1 MFVISTRNFPPEIG
15 GMQNLMGGLANAL
28 INHGPV
34 KVFADKTENHES
46 FDKYLKADI
55 ERFGG
60 IKLLRK
66 YRKANRIKE
75 YINENDNIRSIFF
88 DHWKSVEKI
97 NNEIIKNFPTFCLIH
112 SKEINHTRGSSL
124 NKRVLDSLVKVKY
137 VIANSSFT
145 KKLAISVGVDESKIH
160 IIHPG
165 CDEPIKIDKNFQQQ
179 AENIYGDTFP
189 RILTVARLDKRKN
202 HQNILMC
209 IRNLKEKFPKIKYVS
224 VGDGEEK
231 RNLIINIVP
240 DAEMKYEDDIYENSS
255 SNESKTKETTKKET
269 DNKTTNKTKRPYN
282 KNKFKKF
289 NSKSIDKKEDINQ
302 SANVDGIDKNIKNK
316 KEENNI
322 KINNQEDKEKKKSSS
337 KTSTSNNTKQRKTST
352 KEKKSN
358 TAKKE
363 KNSVSNIEKK
373 TSKPEKPKKKGPA
386 KKGWWNK
393 STD

>member
-224 VGDGEEK
+224 VGDGDEK
-231 RNLIINIVP
+231 RNLIGLVKELKIEKQVQII
-240 DAEMKYEDDIYENSS
+240 DQIDQKLKAALIKNSNLFLMPS
-255 SNESKTKETTKKET
+255 II
-269 DNKTTNKTKRPYN
+269 
-282 KNKFKKF
+282 FKKSVEGF
-289 NSKSIDKKEDINQ
+289 GISFIEAASYGIGSIGGEHGGARDAIDIGKTGLLCDGEDIN
-302 SANVDGIDKNIKNK
+302 SIYGNILKFFENDNYKNFGTNAINFSKNF
-316 KEENNI
+316 N
-322 KINNQEDKEKKKSSS
+322 
-337 KTSTSNNTKQRKTST
+337 
-352 KEKKSN
+352 
-358 TAKKE
+358 
-363 KNSVSNIEKK
+363 
-373 TSKPEKPKKKGPA
+373 
-386 KKGWWNK
+386 WNK
-393 STD
+393 IIKKYLNLI